1 MSRTA
6 NGAVG
11 ILASRLAG
19 QGASF
24 LSAVLVS
31 RALGP
36 PGRGTFAYTVTL
48 LGIILV
54 TTSGHPGA
62 VAWQYAKR
70 FVPLE
75 AVRTSMNRLVL
86 LASGI
91 GAIAMFALYRADGMT
106 DTSMLIVAVTIP
118 FAVYAQSASGVFL
131 ANAEMAPL
139 ALQQLITTGV
149 TAALF
154 IVLFLT
160 GVRNIAA
167 YMLCWCF
174 AYVVCAAFTAY
185 YLRRMKMPEVRA
197 GVSPA
202 RTREQALFA
211 AKLCLNGVATYLNLR
226 VDVFIIMFVL
236 GRSELGVYSVGIAIA
251 EALWQMSRSVAAAVL
266 SRVARG
272 GKEDAARL
280 TAKAARISL
289 CFGAVGA
296 IAIAAAV
303 HPIVVGLFGQ
313 SFSAAI
319 PVTLA
324 LLPGVVIY
332 SAMPAISQFFS
343 QQVGE
348 PKIPLAVSVTS
359 TVLCAVITALTVR
372 RYGLMAGAIATS
384 ISYGASF
391 CVSLVY
397 FGRETSLRP
406 LDVIL
411 VRRSDFAPYL
421 SRLDAI
427 LHPQV

>member
-1 MSRTA
+1 LSRTA

-11 ILASRLAG
+11 VLASRLAG

-36 PGRGTFAYTVTL
+36 SGRGTFAYTVTL

-70 FVPLE
+70 LVPIE

-86 LASGI
+86 FASGI
-91 GAIAMFALYRADGMT
+91 GAIAMFALYRADGTT
-106 DTSMLIVAVTIP
+106 DTSVLVVAVTIP

-139 ALQQLITTGV
+139 AFQQLITTVV

-154 IVLFLT
+154 VALFVT
-160 GVRNIAA
+160 GVGNIAA
-167 YMLCWCF
+167 YMLCWCS

-185 YLRRMKMPEVRA
+185 YLRRMKLPEARA
-197 GVSPA
+197 GVSG

-289 CFGAVGA
+289 SLGAVGA
-296 IAIAAAV
+296 IAIAAVV

-324 LLPGVVIY
+324 LLPGVVLY

-384 ISYGASF
+384 ISYGVSF